1 MDQISNLVE
10 RVRNGDRIALSK
22 LITRMEHEPEV
33 RKEVIKK
40 IYGCP
45 VKGRII
51 CFTGPPGVGKST
63 IIDHVISILTEGG
76 KKVGVIL
83 VDPRSP
89 YTGGSLL
96 GDRIRMQRHAT
107 NQNVFIRSISC
118 ADNPEGISRSVK
130 DILKVMGLSG
140 MDYIIVETVGTGQ
153 IAVEV
158 SYICHTTVLVLMP
171 NMGDD
176 IQMMKAGIIESA
188 DIYVINKSDLQ
199 GGDLTE
205 AYLRDNIEPRG
216 GWMPPIIK
224 TIGYN
229 RSTIVPLVEKIEEHL
244 SRENPMYMEK
254 IRGLLKTMFMDYL
267 DDLAVHF
274 LQENNGY
281 EEFVSKVAKCECDYY
296 TAVEELFKKFKKE
309 VLCNDKGIDHVAI
322 AVRDM
327 DEAVKIWRDMG
338 FDVEYEIVEEQKVK
352 VGIIHM
358 GDARI
363 EILEPTEVDSPIS
376 KFLEKRGEGLH
387 HLAVK
392 VDDIEKEIEK
402 LKEMGYRLIDERPRI
417 GAGGKKIAFVH
428 PKSAKILLELVEG

>member
-1 MDQISNLVE
+1 MDNVSDLVE
-10 RVRNGDRIALSK
+10 RVKKGDRQSLSR
-22 LITRMEHEPEV
+22 LITLMERDRDKRE
-33 RKEVIKK
+33 KIIKK

-63 IIDHVISILTEGG
+63 IIDHVIKILTERG
-76 KKVGVIL
+76 KKLGVIL

-89 YTGGSLL
+89 YTGGALL

-107 NQNVFIRSISC
+107 NPNVFIRSISC

-130 DILKVMGLSG
+130 DILKVMGLFG
-140 MDYIIVETVGTGQ
+140 LDYIIVETVGTGQ

-244 SRENPMYMEK
+244 RRENPMYMNK

-274 LQENNGY
+274 IQEHK
-281 EEFVSKVAKCECDYY
+281 EFEKFVRRVAKCECDYY
-296 TAVEELFKKFKKE
+296 TAVEELVEKFKKE
-309 VLCNDKGIDHVAI
+309 VLCNDK
-322 AVRDM
+322 
-327 DEAVKIWRDMG
+327 EN
-338 FDVEYEIVEEQKVK
+338 
-352 VGIIHM
+352 
-358 GDARI
+358 
-363 EILEPTEVDSPIS
+363 
-376 KFLEKRGEGLH
+376 
-387 HLAVK
+387 
-392 VDDIEKEIEK
+392 
-402 LKEMGYRLIDERPRI
+402 
-417 GAGGKKIAFVH
+417 
-428 PKSAKILLELVEG
+428 

>member
-1 MDQISNLVE
+1 MGEIE
-10 RVRNGDRIALSK
+10 EMIDRIRQGDKVTLSK
-22 LITRMEHEPEV
+22 LITKMENDPRI
-33 RKEVIKK
+33 RKEVIKR

-63 IIDHVISILTEGG
+63 LIDHVISILTERG

-107 NQNVFIRSISC
+107 NPNVFIRSISC

-188 DIYVINKSDLQ
+188 DIYVINKSDI
-199 GGDLTE
+199 GGADLTE
-205 AYLRDNIEPRG
+205 AYLKDNVEPKD
-216 GWMPPIIK
+216 GWEPPIIR
-224 TIGYN
+224 TVGYN
-229 RSTIVPLVEKIEEHL
+229 RATVIPLIEKIEEHL
-244 SRENPMYMEK
+244 KRENPMYLEK
-254 IRGLLKTMFMDYL
+254 IRGLLKTMFLDYI
-267 DDLAVHF
+267 DDLACRF
-274 LQENNGY
+274 LENEPKF
-281 EEFVSKVAKCECDYY
+281 EEFVDKVANCGCDYY
-296 TAVEELFKKFKKE
+296 TAVEELYDIFKKE
-309 VLCNDKGIDHVAI
+309 VICRDKKD
-322 AVRDM
+322 
-327 DEAVKIWRDMG
+327 
-338 FDVEYEIVEEQKVK
+338 
-352 VGIIHM
+352 
-358 GDARI
+358 
-363 EILEPTEVDSPIS
+363 
-376 KFLEKRGEGLH
+376 
-387 HLAVK
+387 
-392 VDDIEKEIEK
+392 
-402 LKEMGYRLIDERPRI
+402 
-417 GAGGKKIAFVH
+417 
-428 PKSAKILLELVEG
+428 

>member
-1 MDQISNLVE
+1 MGGRIIDELVE
-10 RVRNGDRIALSK
+10 KVKDGDKLALSK
-22 LITRMEHEPEV
+22 LITKMEYDPEI
-33 RKEVIKK
+33 RKEVIKR

-63 IIDHVISILTEGG
+63 LIDHVISILTEKG
-76 KKVGVIL
+76 KRVGVIL

-107 NQNVFIRSISC
+107 NPNVFIRSISC

-188 DIYVINKSDLQ
+188 DIYVINKCDI
-199 GGDLTE
+199 GGADLTE
-205 AYLRDNIEPRG
+205 AYLRDNIEPRD
-216 GWMPPIIK
+216 GWEPPIIR
-224 TIGYN
+224 TVGYN
-229 RSTIVPLVEKIEEHL
+229 RATVIPLIEKIEEHL
-244 SRENPMYMEK
+244 ARENPMYMEK
-254 IRGLLKTMFMDYL
+254 IRGLLKTMFLDYV

-274 LQENNGY
+274 LENNEKFMEY
-281 EEFVSKVAKCECDYY
+281 VERVAKCESDYY
-296 TAVEELFKKFKKE
+296 TAVEALYDMFKREVICHDKK
-309 VLCNDKGIDHVAI
+309 D
-322 AVRDM
+322 
-327 DEAVKIWRDMG
+327 
-338 FDVEYEIVEEQKVK
+338 
-352 VGIIHM
+352 
-358 GDARI
+358 
-363 EILEPTEVDSPIS
+363 
-376 KFLEKRGEGLH
+376 
-387 HLAVK
+387 
-392 VDDIEKEIEK
+392 
-402 LKEMGYRLIDERPRI
+402 
-417 GAGGKKIAFVH
+417 
-428 PKSAKILLELVEG
+428 